1 MKISH
6 KFATS
11 PDILVAAEKKI
22 VANVIVL
29 VAILSPDKHHKGS
42 LFNKFT

>member
-11 PDILVAAEKKI
+11 PDILVGNEKNL
-22 VANVIVL
+22 VANVTVL
-29 VAILSPDKHHKGS
+29 IAMSSPVM
-42 LFNKFT
+42 L